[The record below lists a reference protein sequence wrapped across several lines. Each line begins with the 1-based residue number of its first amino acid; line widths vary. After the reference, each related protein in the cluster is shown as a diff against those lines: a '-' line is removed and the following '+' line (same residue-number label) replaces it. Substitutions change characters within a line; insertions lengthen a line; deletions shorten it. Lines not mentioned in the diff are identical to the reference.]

1 MDEGTFWIVVLL
13 APFAVGILAM
23 FAQIGVLA
31 ADVARQHR
39 AGTPGTGAPLL
50 ALGVV
55 VAVVVGL
62 VITGAVTDPNHHD
75 GTPWVAP
82 TGQPAVS
89 VPVAAP
95 PVAGEVQP

>member
-23 FAQIGVLA
+23 LAQIGVLA
-31 ADVARQHR
+31 ADVTRQYR

-55 VAVVVGL
+55 VAVIAGL
-62 VITGAVTDPNHHD
+62 VITGVVTRPDGPH

-82 TGQPAVS
+82 TAPPAVT
-89 VPVAAP
+89 VTV
-95 PVAGEVQP
+95 VE